1 VPKFCRHNRLLQNCP
16 ICSREQHVELRPI
29 IQSSAPRVA
38 EPRPRT
44 GTTRQA
50 RGDQTGRP
58 GVKIRRLREA
68 VDDGY
73 RSPLVVGL
81 KSSDEAE
88 RLAGELAF
96 AATRLDALERD
107 PPGLYAEVAGAA
119 DVEEA
124 TWLAFLI
131 AYIAP
136 LEEEEDPFSEI
147 RRVRTPWASAELPSL
162 EGIRTGPRTAH
173 EPSRGP
179 ATLEAYRTWAQ
190 RAGSQAA
197 AFAGEPSWSAERRFE
212 RTFERIS
219 LPGLH
224 RDARFDL
231 LVTLGRLGV
240 FEVRAGALGLGGS
253 DEVTVAAKR
262 ALGIGDSLL
271 LERRAAQLAE
281 SCGVPLESL
290 DLGLYNWERQQRT
303 TAGLDPATEA
313 DPATLA
319 RVRTALEV

>member
-1 VPKFCRHNRLLQNCP
+1 
-16 ICSREQHVELRPI
+16 
-29 IQSSAPRVA
+29 
-38 EPRPRT
+38 
-44 GTTRQA
+44 
-50 RGDQTGRP
+50 
-58 GVKIRRLREA
+58 VKVRRLREA

-81 KSSDEAE
+81 KSSDEAG

-107 PPGLYAEVAGAA
+107 PPGLYAEVAGAV

-136 LEEEEDPFSEI
+136 LEGEEDPFSEI
-147 RRVRTPWASAELPSL
+147 TRVRTPWASTELPSL

-179 ATLEAYRTWAQ
+179 ATLEAYRAWAQ
-190 RAGSQAA
+190 RSGSQAA
-197 AFAGEPSWSAERRFE
+197 ALAGEASWSPERRFE

-281 SCGVPLESL
+281 GCGVPLESL

-303 TAGLDPATEA
+303 TAGLDPATEP
-313 DPATLA
+313 DPPTLE
-319 RVRTALEV
+319 RVRAALEV